1 MYNQTEL
8 NIGIDTVVLK
18 LEIKKIEPITIHS
31 HFKLLKKIFTKYDIK
46 LEYDFITEQHHYVI
60 YNQFGSGIASVEYEL
75 KSTPKVMFTKY
86 YITINLYG
94 MSQVYSSLNKIQK
107 EHILLFKWITQIKHK
122 VVHIQKIDIAL
133 DHYNF
138 YDNTLIQYGNNK
150 EQIIKQH
157 TRKISTITKF
167 KTRHIYVHKSETK
180 LIKTII
186 NQTKIKLLPEEEK
199 GGITN
204 EYYNWILD
212 EWNGARTDKSSAS
225 HIKFIIKNEYNY
237 WKTYHAIYEQ
247 IENENDITYSSFIE
261 SKVVIDNRDK
271 SNLKIINYDK
281 KDREIEKIKK
291 EMDKNK
297 STNRKDRK
305 TMFTELMEE
314 RAESY
319 NVEKKKIGWNRTELT
334 FRDNIDIED
343 IETKLRIQIKKLSIN
358 LFSSKTE
365 CNRYKRDLKKD
376 KKTKLKN
383 YNYREL
389 QVSDN
394 QIEILMENLKLLLF
408 MGI

>member
-18 LEIKKIEPITIHS
+18 LDVKPITSVTLHS
-31 HFKLLKKIFTKYDIK
+31 HLKLLKKIFTNNDIE
-46 LEYDFITEQHHYVI
+46 LEYDFITEHYHYVI
-60 YNQFGSGIASVEYEL
+60 YNQFGSGIASIKYEL
-75 KSTPKVMFTKY
+75 QSTKKSMFTKY

-94 MSQVYSSLNKIQK
+94 MSQVYNHQNKLQQ

-167 KTRHIYVHKSETK
+167 KTHYIYVHKSETK

-281 KDREIEKIKK
+281 KNREIEKIKK
-291 EMDKNK
+291 EMDRNK
-297 STNRKDRK
+297 YSRKR
-305 TMFTELMEE
+305 MFTELMEE
-314 RAESY
+314 QAESY

-343 IETKLRIQIKKLSIN
+343 IETRLRIQIKKLSIN

-394 QIEILMENLKLLLF
+394 QIETLMENLKLLLF